1 MNEQIKK
8 LIEAATVKEHSHGAY
23 GEHEWHRK
31 LDPEKFAELIIQDC
45 VTEIQMTVS
54 LKYKDTNQPA
64 DLSEEWLYGHY
75 AGSLESRVAV
85 LKKFGLK
92 L

>member
-1 MNEQIKK
+1 MNERIKE
-8 LIEAATVKEHSHGAY
+8 LYNEALGQHVSNGMAWE
-23 GEHEWHRK
+23 E
-31 LDPEKFAELIIQDC
+31 LDPEKFAELIIRDC